1 MLVMT
6 VLGTGTYQETTY
18 VWDDGERIRRYR
30 SALFPVALDA
40 WLAPERSLVLL
51 TPDSAAHANWRQLQ
65 AQLGERAEPVLI
77 PAGKSE
83 AELWQIFDALVAAV
97 PEQAE
102 LVLDVTH
109 GFRSL
114 PLFAAVAA
122 LVLRRLRGVTI
133 QRILYGAF
141 EARDR
146 ERDETPVFDLSP
158 LVDLAEWASGIE
170 ALERSGDGRLLAA
183 RIQATHRDLYRRR
196 SPELPRHLARVGK
209 ELDSLSQATWLARP
223 LEALAAA
230 HRLDQRLATA
240 QEELARW
247 TPPFAVLA
255 ERVRAEIGP
264 LAHPE
269 PEQLD
274 EANLRAQL
282 ELIRYALGKGLVL
295 QAVTLAREWLVSWY
309 LWRTFPELRPSWLQR
324 ESRQR
329 AENELN
335 ALQQQ
340 LRNGSPILD
349 ALPERRIAEV
359 WDQVAQLRNDLAHCG
374 MRPDPMTSKQTI
386 DRAKRLVTGLAGLVD
401 REDA

>member
-1 MLVMT
+1 M
-6 VLGTGTYQETTY
+6 
-18 VWDDGERIRRYR
+18 
-30 SALFPVALDA
+30 
-40 WLAPERSLVLL
+40 LL
-51 TPDSAAHANWRQLQ
+51 TPDSAAHANWRQLE
-65 AQLGERAEPVLI
+65 AHLGERAQPVPI

-109 GFRSL
+109 CFRSL

-122 LVLRRLRGVTI
+122 LVLRQLRGVTI

-158 LVDLAEWASGIE
+158 LVDLAEWSSGIE

-183 RIQATHRDLYRRR
+183 RIQATHSDLYRKQA
-196 SPELPRHLARVGK
+196 PELPRQLAGVGNK
-209 ELDSLSQATWLARP
+209 LGALSQTVWLNRP

-230 HRLDQRLATA
+230 HQLDQQLATA

-255 ERVRAEIGP
+255 ERVRAEIAP
-264 LAHPE
+264 LSHPN

-274 EANLRAQL
+274 EGNLRAQL
-282 ELIRYALGKGLVL
+282 ELIGYALGKGLVL

-309 LWRTFPELRPSWLQR
+309 LWRTFPELRPSWRQR

-340 LRNGSPILD
+340 LRDGSPLLH

-359 WDQVAQLRNDLAHCG
+359 WDQVTQLRNDLAHCG
-374 MRPDPMTSKQTI
+374 MREVPVPLQ
-386 DRAKRLVTGLAGLVD
+386 RAQSWAEGIIARLQAILA
-401 REDA
+401 EHSE

>member
-1 MLVMT
+1 MT
-6 VLGTGTYQETTY
+6 VLGTSTYQETTY
-18 VWDDGERIRRYR
+18 VWDDGERLRRHR

-40 WLAPERSLVLL
+40 WLAAERFLVLL
-51 TPDSAAHANWRQLQ
+51 TPDSAAHANWRQLE
-65 AQLGERAEPVLI
+65 AHLGERAQPVPI

-122 LVLRRLRGVTI
+122 LVLRQLRGVTI

-158 LVDLAEWASGIE
+158 LVDLAEWSSGIE

-183 RIQATHRDLYRRR
+183 RIQATHSDLYRKQA
-196 SPELPRHLARVGK
+196 PELPRQLAGVGNK
-209 ELDSLSQATWLARP
+209 LGALSQAVWLNRP

-230 HRLDQRLATA
+230 HQLDQQLATA

-255 ERVRAEIGP
+255 ERVRAEIAP
-264 LAHPE
+264 LAHPN

-274 EANLRAQL
+274 EGNLRAQL
-282 ELIRYALGKGLVL
+282 ELIGYALGKGLVL

-329 AENELN
+329 AENGLN

-340 LRNGSPILD
+340 LRDGSPLLH

-359 WDQVAQLRNDLAHCG
+359 WDQVTQLRNDLAHCG
-374 MRPDPMTSKQTI
+374 MREVPVPLQ
-386 DRAKRLVTGLAGLVD
+386 RAQSWAEGIIARLQAILA
-401 REDA
+401 EHSE